1 MENLMVFENE
11 FFGKVRTITNN
22 EGKPYF
28 VAKDIAMV
36 LGYKKHDAMYRR
48 LSDKQKISV
57 NPQSIEKSGF
67 PQIDGFKL
75 ESNPNIKTMV
85 LVTESGLYKAIIG
98 SNIPEAERFTDWI
111 VDEVIPSIRK
121 NDGYVRDQENL
132 TEQQILARVDSMTQK
147 IIAEKQSKI
156 QELEPQAKNYKIL
169 MDSKGNIDFADFVKC
184 AKLSEGRNTFMS
196 RLRRE
201 KILMQNS
208 TTPRQNYIKQGYFE
222 VVQGVANNGYSV
234 VKTTITK
241 KGQDWLIKKCDK
253 WNLLEIAN

>member
-1 MENLMVFENE
+1 MENLMVFEGNDVNVIE
-11 FFGKVRTITNN
+11 INGEPMFEIYSTGMALGHTKIAKGKIYPRKDRIDANLKSAEISTVVHNGQRFIS
-22 EGKPYF
+22 ESELYDF
-28 VAKDIAMV
+28 MLEAKT
-36 LGYKKHDAMYRR
+36 
-48 LSDKQKISV
+48 
-57 NPQSIEKSGF
+57 EKCRAF
-67 PQIDGFKL
+67 RKW
-75 ESNPNIKTMV
+75 V
-85 LVTESGLYKAIIG
+85 VT
-98 SNIPEAERFTDWI
+98 
-111 VDEVIPSIRK
+111 EVIPSIRK
-121 NDGYVRDQENL
+121 NDGYIRDQENL
-132 TEQQILARVDSMTQK
+132 TEEQILARADSMTQK

>member
-1 MENLMVFENE
+1 MENLMVFEGNDV
-11 FFGKVRTITNN
+11 KVIEINGEPMFEIYST
-22 EGKPYF
+22 GF
-28 VAKDIAMV
+28 A
-36 LGYKKHDAMYRR
+36 LGYQDKRVSKGKTYITPRKDRINKTLETIGTTGLRHGDATY
-48 LSDKQKISV
+48 ISE
-57 NPQSIEKSGF
+57 SELYDFMLEARTEKCRAF
-67 PQIDGFKL
+67 RKW
-75 ESNPNIKTMV
+75 V
-85 LVTESGLYKAIIG
+85 VTEVL
-98 SNIPEAERFTDWI
+98 
-111 VDEVIPSIRK
+111 PSIRK
-121 NDGYVRDQENL
+121 NDGYIRDQENM
-132 TEQQILARVDSMTQK
+132 TEQQIIARADSMTQK

-156 QELEPQAKNYKIL
+156 QELEPQAKNYKLL

-222 VVQGVANNGYSV
+222 VVQGVATNGYSV

>member
-1 MENLMVFENE
+1 MENLMVFEGNDV
-11 FFGKVRTITNN
+11 KVIEINGEPMFEIYST
-22 EGKPYF
+22 GS
-28 VAKDIAMV
+28 A
-36 LGYKKHDAMYRR
+36 LGYSRWTTSKG
-48 LSDKQKISV
+48 KQYFK
-57 NPQSIEKSGF
+57 IEKTRINKVLKNAEISTLAH
-67 PQIDGFKL
+67 DGQTFMSESQLYDFML
-75 ESNPNIKTMV
+75 EAKTEKCRAFRKWV
-85 LVTESGLYKAIIG
+85 VT
-98 SNIPEAERFTDWI
+98 
-111 VDEVIPSIRK
+111 EVIPSIRK
-121 NDGYVRDQENL
+121 NDGYIRDQENM
-132 TEQQILARVDSMTQK
+132 TEQQIIARADSMTQK

-156 QELEPQAKNYKIL
+156 QELEPQAKNYKLL

-222 VVQGVANNGYSV
+222 VVQGVATNGYSV